1 MKDEVLESSKHALIV
16 WQSSFH
22 LRTDPLQKVMSSSY
36 NLVNLLPNV
45 FPMGHPEDSFCQEFD
60 SKVNPVVDHGIAVDI
75 K

>member
-1 MKDEVLESSKHALIV
+1 MKSLASFKHVLIV

-22 LRTDPLQKVMSSSY
+22 PRTDPLQKVMSSSY

-45 FPMGHPEDSFCQEFD
+45 FPMGHPEDAFCQEFD
-60 SKVNPVVDHGIAVDI
+60 SKFNPVVDQGIAIDI